1 MRFARIILMLCLPV
15 LLTGCM
21 SMAEP
26 MVVYKDAKHP
36 RSDTSVFAVDRHE
49 VDEDGVVTGAV
60 LSVDGHSTR
69 DLLSMT
75 EQVPPWVR
83 VLPGPHTFEI
93 TYAKSNRQYMMKTVS
108 VPTMLPQH
116 VYVAHLIDKGMTYGI
131 NVEDLGDARSFKE
144 HVPNF
149 HTMKSEDVSV
159 TF

>member
-1 MRFARIILMLCLPV
+1 M

-36 RSDTSVFAVDRHE
+36 RSDTSVFAVDRHQ
-49 VDEDGVVTGAV
+49 VDEDGTVVGAV

-69 DLLSMT
+69 DLLSVT

-93 TYAKSNRQYMMKTVS
+93 TYAKSNRQYMTKTVPVS
-108 VPTMLPQH
+108 TMLPRH
-116 VYVAHLIDKGMTYGI
+116 VYVAHLVDQGMTYSVD
-131 NVEDLGDARSFKE
+131 VEDMGDSQSFKE

-149 HTMKSEDVSV
+149 HTMKSEDVSAV
-159 TF
+159 F